1 MHGMCWN
8 VYRIVIQDQAGGGG
22 GGGNQSKG
30 AQPPPGPPPG
40 APKIRGGQAPSPGSA
55 SVYMQFVDS
64 ELNG

>member
-22 GGGNQSKG
+22 GGVVSKVRG
-30 AQPPPGPPPG
+30 ARPPQG
-40 APKIRGGQAPSPGSA
+40 PSPGSA
-55 SVYMQFVDS
+55 SVYMQLIDS

>member
-22 GGGNQSKG
+22 VVSKVRG
-30 AQPPPGPPPG
+30 ARPPQG
-40 APKIRGGQAPSPGSA
+40 PSPGTA
-55 SVYMQFVDS
+55 SVYMQLKDS